1 MKIVVMYVINILLV
15 VVEAIKIIIP
25 LSILHDVMT
34 RHKRNKEL

>member
-1 MKIVVMYVINILLV
+1 MKIVIVYLVKILLMIV
-15 VVEAIKIIIP
+15 DAIGIIIP